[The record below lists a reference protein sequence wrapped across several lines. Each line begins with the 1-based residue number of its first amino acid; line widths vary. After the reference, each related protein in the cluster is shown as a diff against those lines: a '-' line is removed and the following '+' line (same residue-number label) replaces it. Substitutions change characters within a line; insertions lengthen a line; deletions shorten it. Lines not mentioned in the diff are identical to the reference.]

1 MLRDSLWGRF
11 EANCNQ
17 FPVVAVLVAVV
28 VAVVVV
34 VVVAVAEGRFPS
46 VDWTGREN
54 RISRASARH
63 ATSGSCITITF
74 QSIL

>member
-11 EANCNQ
+11 KANCNQ
-17 FPVVAVLVAVV
+17 FPVVAVL